1 MEQVYLEPTYAEIV
15 GSKQEL
21 MKKISKRLSKD
32 VMLQQTLA
40 TVVKVS

>member
-1 MEQVYLEPTYAEIV
+1 MEQPHLEPTYAEIV
-15 GSKQEL
+15 ESKQEL
-21 MKKISKRLSKD
+21 MKKISKRLSED